1 MKTKYQKIK
10 QAKLKLE
17 CQLYAM
23 ERDKKK
29 RERELEKYVRRHRSL
44 KYDGLETSDT
54 NRLSK
59 IYAYFDALYPIQWQ
73 GGLRCDNRGMRL
85 FYWLDDDPDYLIL
98 HLTSTSDN
106 ICFRRAGLSSRRR
119 WRTRW
124 MCWRKSRRI
133 YRRSSTAI
141 HKSKGDRKMSDM
153 EVTP

>member
-44 KYDGLETSDT
+44 RYDGLGTSDI
-54 NRLSK
+54 NKLSK

-98 HLTSTSDN
+98 HLTSTSEN
-106 ICFRRAGLSSRRR
+106 ICFSGSTSWLVKAETLADKVDVLAKVKKDIQKIING
-119 WRTRW
+119 
-124 MCWRKSRRI
+124 KSMKARQ
-133 YRRSSTAI
+133 
-141 HKSKGDRKMSDM
+141 
-153 EVTP
+153 

>member
-10 QAKLKLE
+10 QAELKLE

-44 KYDGLETSDT
+44 RYDGLETSDI
-54 NRLSK
+54 NKLNK

-98 HLTSTSDN
+98 YLTSTSEN
-106 ICFRRAGLSSRRR
+106 ICFSGSTSWLVKAETLADKVEVLAKVKKDIQKIING
-119 WRTRW
+119 
-124 MCWRKSRRI
+124 KSMKARQ
-133 YRRSSTAI
+133 
-141 HKSKGDRKMSDM
+141 
-153 EVTP
+153 